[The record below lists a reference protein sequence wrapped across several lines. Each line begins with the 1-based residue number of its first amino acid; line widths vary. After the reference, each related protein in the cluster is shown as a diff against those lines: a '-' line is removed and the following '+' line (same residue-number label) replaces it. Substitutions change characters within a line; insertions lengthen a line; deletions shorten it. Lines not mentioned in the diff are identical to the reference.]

1 MCLYVDVNPQKIF
14 IMARKSKKQKLI
26 EKIKSIINEWG
37 SFSVGEVE
45 ADCSPCVNSMGGL
58 VALAEHFNAENVGI
72 EVYEPTSFSSD
83 SQESYTMTYE
93 ELEVDVLEEIL
104 TLAEQYEASEYK
116 TFKRCRN

>member
-1 MCLYVDVNPQKIF
+1 
-14 IMARKSKKQKLI
+14 MARKSKKQKLI
-26 EKIKSIINEWG
+26 EQIKSIINEWG
-37 SFSVGEVE
+37 SFSVGEVQ

-58 VALAEHFNAENVGI
+58 VALAEHFNAENVGV

>member
-1 MCLYVDVNPQKIF
+1 
-14 IMARKSKKQKLI
+14 MARKSKKQELI
-26 EKIKSIINEWG
+26 ERIKSIINEWG

-45 ADCSPCVNSMGGL
+45 ADCSPCVNSMGRL

-93 ELEVDVLEEIL
+93 ELEVEVLEEIL
-104 TLAEQYEASEYK
+104 ILAEEYEAISYK
-116 TFKRCRN
+116 TEKRCKD